1 MLGMCMAADVRR
13 AEEQTLLGS
22 YLDSLASL
30 GVQNYSRADLEIDY
44 RMGLIISQMI
54 MFVAAAVETSFNGAA
69 IRIEIKKCDQCGGN
83 LKVIASIEEP
93 GVIKKS
99 GNILVWIRRD
109 YTTVL
114 RPLALMAY
122 SNQQLSSSDF
132 GDLRGRIRFRSRD

>member
-1 MLGMCMAADVRR
+1 MAADVRR

-93 GVIKKS
+93 GVIKK
-99 GNILVWIRRD
+99 ILKHLGLD
-109 YTTVL
+109 
-114 RPLALMAY
+114 
-122 SNQQLSSSDF
+122 
-132 GDLRGRIRFRSRD
+132 